1 MAEVWLGAGG
11 QRVGHGEEEL
21 GDMGQEH
28 QPQNVI
34 VLYIARG
41 EGSRTLSIKKTWERK
56 CERHKDA
63 KHVHLQN
70 RGVYCVHLK
79 DS

>member
-1 MAEVWLGAGG
+1 
-11 QRVGHGEEEL
+11 
-21 GDMGQEH
+21 MGQEH

-41 EGSRTLSIKKTWERK
+41 EGGRTLAIKNTWERI

-63 KHVHLQN
+63 KHVHLQD
-70 RGVYCVHLK
+70 RGVSCVHLLHLLLPRLGGRLVLLK
-79 DS
+79 LILR